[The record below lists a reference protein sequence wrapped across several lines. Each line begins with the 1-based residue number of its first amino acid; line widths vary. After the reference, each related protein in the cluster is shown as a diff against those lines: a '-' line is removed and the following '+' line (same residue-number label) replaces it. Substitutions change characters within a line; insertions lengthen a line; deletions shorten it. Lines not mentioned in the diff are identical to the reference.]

1 MKKALSLLLSAILI
15 IASFASVA
23 VFAADGDVIYSNDFS
38 KLPSNIV
45 SENAESV
52 THKAGSSLR
61 ISTPAESGVV
71 WSEYVQLSSAQIKGD
86 TTISMYVRADW
97 DGNTGGSWDN
107 GMVIQ
112 FVQNSGGT
120 AVTQLRVGPVNA
132 SLDYSADNSTW
143 ETPKIDGTENPKY
156 VFSPETWR
164 RIDLQIDRTNA
175 KCVLYFNCEKVA
187 EYALARP
194 DLGYIQGI
202 RLNRVSNQAKINHY
216 YVDNVL
222 IRQTLAEPTADDI
235 YARGNVSEL
244 LGSADTLVYQPFDA
258 MPTQTSG
265 TTNLRNIAPVGM
277 DSKYVE
283 VLGES
288 GANLNTYI
296 PFSDSAI
303 TGNTTVSFAL
313 KTAVKDMKHSGMKLM
328 LTTADGKAIGG
339 IAVGSDNYMQYI
351 RNGEAI
357 TVRDA
362 GGRKVMVKGN
372 NWGTLDLLINSE
384 KNSVTVFYNGT
395 RIRSFAMDDG
405 NAGFAGITLTKLGE
419 GTSDISCGL
428 DDISVVS
435 GLYAPTSAQA
445 LSASDSI
452 MDVDA
457 DYEEDSK
464 DKKEESDDKADDEE
478 KNGTTD
484 TESDGGAFEATG
496 SSEEAKEKGG
506 CGSSVGLG
514 YSLIMIA
521 CLLSVAAVSTVRKRS
536 VR

>member
-1 MKKALSLLLSAILI
+1 
-15 IASFASVA
+15 
-23 VFAADGDVIYSNDFS
+23 
-38 KLPSNIV
+38 
-45 SENAESV
+45 
-52 THKAGSSLR
+52 
-61 ISTPAESGVV
+61 
-71 WSEYVQLSSAQIKGD
+71 
-86 TTISMYVRADW
+86 
-97 DGNTGGSWDN
+97 
-107 GMVIQ
+107 
-112 FVQNSGGT
+112 
-120 AVTQLRVGPVNA
+120 
-132 SLDYSADNSTW
+132 
-143 ETPKIDGTENPKY
+143 
-156 VFSPETWR
+156 
-164 RIDLQIDRTNA
+164 
-175 KCVLYFNCEKVA
+175 
-187 EYALARP
+187 
-194 DLGYIQGI
+194 
-202 RLNRVSNQAKINHY
+202 
-216 YVDNVL
+216 
-222 IRQTLAEPTADDI
+222 
-235 YARGNVSEL
+235 
-244 LGSADTLVYQPFDA
+244 
-258 MPTQTSG
+258 
-265 TTNLRNIAPVGM
+265 
-277 DSKYVE
+277 
-283 VLGES
+283 
-288 GANLNTYI
+288 
-296 PFSDSAI
+296 
-303 TGNTTVSFAL
+303 
-313 KTAVKDMKHSGMKLM
+313 MKHSGMKLM

-478 KNGTTD
+478 KNGTTA
-484 TESDGGAFEATG
+484 TESDGGASEATG

-506 CGSSVGLG
+506 CGSSVGVG